1 MSKSGWVIAA
11 LVMLLVVTNACWAY
25 RVLDKS
31 VSLSY
36 LRDSFLDNKIA
47 LAQTLAVLH
56 ETINP
61 AATRQTIIDAA
72 LGARGV
78 PTYQPV
84 PFEKEGF
91 LYVGKIGLAF
101 DEEGKLQGATRAWS
115 PP

>member
-1 MSKSGWVIAA
+1 MSKSGWVIVA
-11 LVMLLVVTNACWAY
+11 LITLLVVTNAWWAY

-36 LRDSFLDNKIA
+36 LRDSYLDNKIA

-56 ETINP
+56 ESISP
-61 AATRQTIIDAA
+61 GATRQTIVDASLQA
-72 LGARGV
+72 AGDPANK
-78 PTYQPV
+78 PV

-101 DEEGKLQGATRAWS
+101 DENGKLQGATRAWS